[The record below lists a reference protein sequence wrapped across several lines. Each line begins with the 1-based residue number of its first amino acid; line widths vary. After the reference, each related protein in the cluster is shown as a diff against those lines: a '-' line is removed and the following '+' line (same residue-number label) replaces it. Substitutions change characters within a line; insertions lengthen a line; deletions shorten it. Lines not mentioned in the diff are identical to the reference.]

1 MTWVLFSSGTGPSEC
16 ELAVAGL
23 VEKFVQEAT
32 RSGFTPVVID
42 TREGDHGPLSVLLSV
57 DQTPELDNFLREW
70 TGTIKWICQ
79 SPIRKS
85 WQRKNWFVSV
95 TVLAE
100 PAKQDVLSE
109 RDIKVETMRASG
121 PGGQHVNKTDSAVR
135 MTHIPTGIVVN
146 AREER
151 SQHRNR
157 ALAMARLLEAILAI
171 ETRNEKKTDNQL
183 WQAHNDLER
192 GNAIRVYKGKSF
204 QRVVNG

>member
-16 ELAVAGL
+16 ELAVTGL
-23 VEKFVQEAT
+23 VEKFTQEAKEH
-32 RSGFTPVVID
+32 GFSLLVID
-42 TREGDHGPLSVLLSV
+42 IRDGDHGPLSVLLSLEKV
-57 DQTPELDNFLREW
+57 DTLDNFLQEW

-85 WQRKNWFVSV
+85 WPRKNWFISV
-95 TVLAE
+95 TVLPE
-100 PAKQDVLSE
+100 TPKQDVLSE

-157 ALAMARLLEAILAI
+157 ALAMARLVEALKAI
-171 ETRNEKKTDNQL
+171 ENKNEKKTDNQL
-183 WQAHNDLER
+183 WQAHNELER
-192 GNAIRVYKGKSF
+192 GNAIRTYKGERF
-204 QRVVNG
+204 QRV